1 MQATEGYIATGKT
14 RRLKFRYPKQLREG
28 FMLNT
33 MLGFLGAMGGA
44 LLALSPLTAHAQA
57 DNAAVSGYPSRPVRL
72 VVGFTPGSATDVV
85 GRVFAQKFTEAW
97 GTTVAVDNVPG
108 VGGAVG
114 VARVAKSPPDGYTLM
129 FSGNGA
135 LTILPTL
142 QNKPL
147 YDVVRDLAPIAMVLS
162 MPSILAVN
170 NDVPAK
176 NLQELIT
183 YARGPSRKLSY
194 ASPGS
199 GTPQHIAGELFKGL
213 AKLDIAHV
221 PYKGAVFT
229 DVIGGRV
236 TMTIQNAGA
245 ILPTVRDGRLRG
257 LAVTSLKRSPN
268 MPDLPTVAESGF
280 PGFEAVSW
288 FALLSPAGTPPGI
301 LAKVHQESMKVI
313 ANTELQSRFAQ
324 LGLDN
329 AGKGGDE
336 VASII
341 KTDIDKWAKVIKDA
355 GITMTD

>member
-1 MQATEGYIATGKT
+1 MRRTTHDIVGSIA
-14 RRLKFRYPKQLREG
+14 
-28 FMLNT
+28 
-33 MLGFLGAMGGA
+33 GGA
-44 LLALSPLTAHAQA
+44 PLALFSLCVMPLTAGAQT
-57 DNAAVSGYPSRPVRL
+57 DAASSWPNRPVRL

-85 GRVFAQKFTEAW
+85 GRMFAQKFTEAW
-97 GTTVAVDNVPG
+97 GVTVAVDNVPG

-114 VARVAKSPPDGYTLM
+114 VARVAKSAPDGYTLV

-147 YDVVRDLAPIAMVLS
+147 FDPLRELTPMAMVLA

-170 NDVPAK
+170 NEVAAK
-176 NLQELIT
+176 SVQELIA
-183 YARGPSRKLSY
+183 YAKVPSRKLSY

-221 PYKGAVFT
+221 PYKGAVLT

-236 TMTIQNAGA
+236 AMTIQNTGA
-245 ILPTVRDGRLRG
+245 ILPMVRDGRLRG

-268 MPDLPTVAESGF
+268 IPELPTIAESGF

-288 FALLSPAGTPPGI
+288 FSVLGPTGTPPAI
-301 LAKVHQESMKVI
+301 VAKVYQESMKIV
-313 ANTELQSRFAQ
+313 ANTDMQARFAQ
-324 LGLDN
+324 MGLDIFSRT
-329 AGKGGDE
+329 GEE
-336 VASII
+336 VSAII